1 MLDRA
6 EDPERGD
13 LASRLREHL
22 ALQVRA
28 AIDPDESRHYVEQV
42 EAAEAAWTPN
52 FGGQQFTLGRAWYT
66 HLETD
71 RSAEYFARAAD
82 SDRLVESAV
91 PGLQAR
97 VLALA
102 ETVVREPIARRAGW
116 CGPGVHVF
124 TTGEHV
130 SSKGGDVHYDVE
142 GLRDEQL
149 ERRSDAY
156 SFVLMLQPTE
166 RGGGLKLHDRMYA
179 GDPLARGD
187 GGSPSE
193 VLDYGVGDLVVFD
206 SYRLHQIQP
215 FGGTRSR
222 ISATVHVARR
232 LPGEGDG
239 FEAWF

>member
-1 MLDRA
+1 VAQVVAARA
-6 EDPERGD
+6 
-13 LASRLREHL
+13 H
-22 ALQVRA
+22 
-28 AIDPDESRHYVEQV
+28 
-42 EAAEAAWTPN
+42 WTPN

-71 RSAEYFARAAD
+71 RTDDYFANAEA
-82 SDRLVESAV
+82 SDRLVEASV

-97 VLALA
+97 VLGLVEAI
-102 ETVVREPIARRAGW
+102 VREPITPRAGW

-142 GLRDEQL
+142 GLREDQL
-149 ERRSDAY
+149 ERRADAY

-166 RGGGLKLHDRMYA
+166 IGGGLKIHDRMYA

-193 VLDYGVGDLVVFD
+193 IVTYGVGDFVVFD

-215 FGGTRSR
+215 FGGSRER
-222 ISATVHVARR
+222 ISATVHIARR
-232 LPGEGDG
+232 SPRDGDG